1 MAKTKKSVTV
11 AGKTSSRASE
21 TPYTHVVAVVGTCKW
36 LSGRE
41 FKAGQ
46 VISWHHSYELAEGHL
61 NRMCVKSRSQVDIIL
76 NRDSVQVLPVNE

>member
-41 FKAGQ
+41 FEAGT
-46 VISWHHSYELAEGHL
+46 VISWHHNSELAEAQL
-61 NRMCVKSRSQVDIIL
+61 NRMCVKSRGQVDIIL

>member
-21 TPYTHVVAVVGTCKW
+21 TPYTHVVAVVSTCKW

-41 FKAGQ
+41 FQLGT
-46 VISWHHSYELAEGHL
+46 VISWHHSYELAEAQL
-61 NRMCVKSRSQVDIIL
+61 NRMCVKSKSQVDIIV
-76 NRDSVQVLPVNE
+76 NRDSVQILPVNE